1 MPGVSNQTRDKRA
14 LPRSIFEP
22 NRSMATPS
30 LAGDLRPNRSLSYTR
45 VDKMIGVASTVQNRS
60 SNPDDSYL
68 TPFDF
73 RCFDMILQKG
83 AEKVGVH
90 YITQRFCQAEHCR
103 LTLMNFSDPSHGR
116 CINHMKLKKIVFSAV
131 ILTILFSVAAYSEKG
146 PFASAGS
153 SVRPFLGRW
162 DLTLTAPDRE
172 YPSWLEISQEGGQ
185 LKAQFVSRWGHA
197 RPLPKFELS
206 NGTITFVSPKE
217 EEDRKDDMVFVGKLS
232 GKMLVGSTTGPDGT
246 PWQWRGER
254 APSLK
259 RRSDSEWGKPVQLFN
274 GEDLSGW
281 RMSDPASTV
290 TWKVQNGTLVS
301 PGHGPEIITDAKF
314 EDFKLHIEFNCAPGS
329 NSGVYL
335 RGRYELQIEDDP
347 EPEGPTMRTGGIY
360 GFLAPSPEQPRKPGE
375 WQTYDITLVGR
386 VVTVVQNG
394 QTIIDKQE
402 IPGIT
407 GGALDGH
414 EALPGPI
421 YLQGSEAGHVAF
433 RNITLTP
440 GK

>member
-1 MPGVSNQTRDKRA
+1 MAKPKTQVSMMSELRVPKTNVVIQGKGSPRKVNLRRRVFA
-14 LPRSIFEP
+14 LTTLIL
-22 NRSMATPS
+22 M
-30 LAGDLRPNRSLSYTR
+30 LS
-45 VDKMIGVASTVQNRS
+45 VLV
-60 SNPDDSYL
+60 
-68 TPFDF
+68 
-73 RCFDMILQKG
+73 
-83 AEKVGVH
+83 
-90 YITQRFCQAEHCR
+90 
-103 LTLMNFSDPSHGR
+103 
-116 CINHMKLKKIVFSAV
+116 
-131 ILTILFSVAAYSEKG
+131 YSEPKNSG
-146 PFASAGS
+146 DTTAS
-153 SVRPFLGRW
+153 VQLLLGRW
-162 DLTLTAPDRE
+162 DLTLKTPLRE
-172 YPSWLEISQEGGQ
+172 SPSWLEITQEDGQ
-185 LKAQFVSRWGHA
+185 LKARMVSRWGHA

-206 NGTITFVSPKE
+206 NGTVTFVSPKE
-217 EEDRKDDMVFVGKLS
+217 EEERKDDMVFEGKLS
-232 GKMLVGSTTGPDGT
+232 GKMLVGTTTGPDGT
-246 PWQWRGER
+246 AWQWTAEK

-259 RRSDSEWGKPVQLFN
+259 RKPDPKWGKPVQLFN
-274 GEDLSGW
+274 GKDLSGW
-281 RMSDPASTV
+281 RMSDPASTAI
-290 TWKVQNGTLVS
+290 WKVENGTLVS

-314 EDFKLHIEFNCAPGS
+314 EDFKLHVEFNCAPGS

-360 GFLAPSPEQPRKPGE
+360 GFLTPSPEQPHRPGE

-407 GGALDGH
+407 GGALDSH

-421 YLQGSEAGHVAF
+421 YLQGSETGHVAF